1 MALSGIYTA
10 LGLGQGLASAPQ
22 SFSQGQA
29 QGMNMA
35 MNLQKMDLG
44 QEQLMAVKSQ
54 RERVAQAMKDAEQLE
69 IENEEHNKTFLDSS
83 RRWATKNTTGNTGST
98 VASQVNSG
106 MGAKPTVARQTLE
119 SNLESPSADVGMGAD
134 SNAPLSA
141 TENLPTTPMAK
152 DEKTET
158 VTPPST
164 MSMRQSAAELSRRWL
179 RLYTLTGDERYKT
192 RAEQVIQSTNEGFKN
207 ILTGA
212 FLAGNSDV
220 VSNAIF
226 DIYGV
231 KPNVSFGQKD
241 GQTVMKV
248 DLGKGMTMDLSMAQV
263 LNLDNP
269 QNIAAMEWTM
279 EQKRQAYQARLQNT
293 QLRIN
298 ANLSG
303 RMQQDALNSSPF
315 YYLVRDSDGV
325 LRKVALINSDEADA
339 MRENGHEVF
348 TSKSEEDRRAA
359 QSRIAT
365 SQQNVQT
372 RQIQEEQK
380 QISNMPYYID
390 DGSGIK
396 KPVGQDTLR
405 IILQWKSQNPNGTDA
420 QLQSWLDSVSAKNN
434 LPRVVVKGL
443 QVTTSKEQ
451 IDETG
456 KTTTR
461 TKQGNK

>member
-83 RRWATKNTTGNTGST
+83 RRWAIKNTTGNTGST

-141 TENLPTTPMAK
+141 TENEPTAPMAK

-192 RAEQVIQSTNEGFKN
+192 RAEQVIQSANEGFKN

-293 QLRIN
+293 QLRVN
-298 ANLSG
+298 ANLSA
-303 RMQQDALNSSPF
+303 RMQLDALNSAPY
-315 YYLVRDSDGV
+315 YYLKTDNNGV
-325 LRKVALINSDEADA
+325 LNRVALMNSDEAEA
-339 MRENGHEVF
+339 MRENGHQVF
-348 TSKSEEDRRAA
+348 ESKSQQDRRLTE
-359 QSRIAT
+359 SRIAT
-365 SQQNVQT
+365 SQQNVQD
-372 RQIQEEQK
+372 RQTKQEQDR
-380 QISNMPYYID
+380 ISKMPYYMD

-396 KPVGQDTLR
+396 KPVGKSILQA
-405 IILQWKSQNPNGTDA
+405 ILQWKSKNPNGTDA

-434 LPRVVVKGL
+434 LDRIVVTGL
-443 QVTTSKEQ
+443 QKTIVNEQ

-456 KTTTR
+456 KTRTT

>member
-119 SNLESPSADVGMGAD
+119 SPSADVGMGAD

-141 TENLPTTPMAK
+141 TENEPTAPMAK

-192 RAEQVIQSTNEGFKN
+192 RAEQVIQSANEGFKN

-293 QLRIN
+293 QLRVN
-298 ANLSG
+298 ANLSA
-303 RMQQDALNSSPF
+303 RMQLDALNSAPYF
-315 YYLVRDSDGV
+315 YLVPDNNGA
-325 LRKVALINSDEADA
+325 LRKVALMNSDEAEA
-339 MRENGHEVF
+339 MRENGHQVF
-348 TSKSEEDRRAA
+348 ESKSQQDRRLTE
-359 QSRIAT
+359 SRIAT
-365 SQQNVQT
+365 SQQNVQD
-372 RQIQEEQK
+372 RQAKQEQDR
-380 QISNMPYYID
+380 ISKMPYYMD

-396 KPVGQDTLR
+396 QPIGQGVLQA
-405 IILQWKSQNPNGTDA
+405 ILKWKSQNPNGTDA
-420 QLQSWLDSVSAKNN
+420 ELQSWLDAESTKHKWGKRIVVTGLKVS
-434 LPRVVVKGL
+434 
-443 QVTTSKEQ
+443 TSKEQ
-451 IDETG
+451 IDATG
-456 KTTTR
+456 KTITR
-461 TKQGNK
+461 THQQNR